1 MTSTDLILKFFKE
14 RVDHP
19 TSARELTRLLKVPRE
34 ERVAFKRLL
43 KTLVASGDIAQVRGN
58 RFALPD
64 TQDLI
69 PGRLHANPAGF
80 GFVVPDAAK
89 PGERNDIY
97 IPAANLTEAMHGD
110 RVLVRIER
118 QTPRGLEGRIVRI
131 LERAHD
137 TVVGRFETD
146 SAGVAYVVPFDR
158 RIPTDIQVPSGQSS
172 SAQPNDMVVVQPTR
186 WPTANRGA
194 GRRVRPLHRARRAH
208 VPVRARDGPLQP
220 QPACRSTRA
229 VVSHGS

>member
-19 TSARELTRLLKVPRE
+19 TSARELARLLKVPRE

-64 TQDLI
+64 AQDLI

-80 GFVVPDAAK
+80 GFVMPDAAK
-89 PGERNDIY
+89 PGERSDIY

-146 SAGVAYVVPFDR
+146 AAGLAYVLPFDK
-158 RIPTDIQVPSGQSS
+158 RITVDIHVPSGQSS
-172 SAQPNDMVVVQPTR
+172 SRSSATSTSPASTRRSSFASTTSRIRIPTSR
-186 WPTANRGA
+186 SRRRGA
-194 GRRVRPLHRARRAH
+194 SDP
-208 VPVRARDGPLQP
+208 
-220 QPACRSTRA
+220 RSTQRT
-229 VVSHGS
+229 SR